1 MHPTRKPANSRRV
14 LRAESGARTL
24 ICLVAAVFAVV
35 VITAQQPP
43 APAGATFTAAQV
55 SAGQQAYTTSCAGCH
70 MPDLKGNNEA
80 PPLTGQD
87 FMNAWRTRQAREL
100 VELIQG
106 AMPPAGP
113 RLPADQYLAI
123 TAYILQANG
132 GRAGAQP
139 LLATAATPIGVLATG
154 QGQNAPLAAAA
165 PAAAAQP
172 AAQADDGAQRPA
184 SGLTVSGE
192 VPNFVPVT
200 DAMLRNPPPGDWLM
214 VRRNYQAWSHSP
226 LTEITPANVGR
237 LKLAWVWAMNEG
249 GQSEPTPLAHDGII
263 YLINTG
269 NIVQALDGRT
279 GELIWEHHVGPEAPS
294 TMRNIAIYQDKVF
307 VATGDARLAALD
319 ARTGKLVWDVPIT
332 ERNKG
337 FTNSSG
343 PIVIRGKVL
352 QGLTGCAR
360 FQPDRCYISAYDAN
374 SGKQLWRF
382 NTVAQR
388 GERGGD
394 TWGDVADMFRKG
406 GETWITG
413 SYDPDL
419 DLTYWGV
426 AQAKPWVA
434 ASRNMKTSDR
444 VLYTSTTVALKPDTG
459 ELAWFFQHAPGESL
473 DLDEV
478 YERVLVDVGS
488 QKFVFTIGKPGILWK
503 VDRQS
508 GEYVGLKETI
518 FNNVFDR
525 IDLESGVPR
534 YRPEIMAAKVGDWVQ
549 ACPSTEGGH
558 NWHATSYHPGTGLL
572 IIPLAQSCM
581 ELSGRKVEFKEGSGG
596 TAGDRRF
603 YEMPGSNGN
612 IGKLAAF
619 DVNTMREVWSVE
631 QRAAFLT
638 AALSTG
644 GGLVF
649 AGDLD
654 RYFHAY
660 DVRTGKELWKIRLGT
675 SVQGFPVSFT
685 VGGKQ
690 YIAVTT
696 GLGGG
701 SPRNVPRT
709 ISPDVRHPQTG
720 NALYVFALE
729 E

>member
-1 MHPTRKPANSRRV
+1 VTRTTHRMGRLLACV
-14 LRAESGARTL
+14 TT
-24 ICLVAAVFAVV
+24 AVVGVV
-35 VITAQQPP
+35 VIAGQQPP
-43 APAGATFTAAQV
+43 VGGTFTAAQA

-70 MPDLKGNNEA
+70 MPDLRGNNEA
-80 PPLTGQD
+80 PTLVGAN
-87 FMNAWRTRQAREL
+87 FMNTWGARAANL
-100 VELIQG
+100 LATYIQT

-113 RLPADQYLAI
+113 RLSADQALVLA
-123 TAYILQANG
+123 AYILQVNG
-132 GRAGAQP
+132 GRAGVQP
-139 LLATAATPIGVLATG
+139 LAASTTTPIGAIATG
-154 QGQNAPLAAAA
+154 QGQNASQAAIAPAAA
-165 PAAAAQP
+165 PAAQAAGGAAATPP
-172 AAQADDGAQRPA
+172 AP
-184 SGLTVSGE
+184 GLTIAGE
-192 VPNFVPVT
+192 VPNYAPVT

-214 VRRNYQAWSHSP
+214 VRRNYQAWSYSP
-226 LTEITPANVGR
+226 LSEVTPANVGR
-237 LKLAWVWAMNEG
+237 LRLAWVWAMNEG
-249 GQSEPTPLAHDGII
+249 GQSEPTPLVHDGII

-279 GELIWEHHVGPEAPS
+279 GELIWEHHVGPETPS
-294 TMRNIAIYQDKVF
+294 TMRNIAIYQDKLF
-307 VATGDARLAALD
+307 VATGDARLVALE
-319 ARTGKLVWDVPIT
+319 ARTGRLVWDVPLT

-343 PIVIRGKVL
+343 PIVIRGKVV

-374 SGKQLWRF
+374 TGKQLWRF

-419 DLTYWGV
+419 DLTFWGV

-444 VLYTSTTVALKPDTG
+444 VLYTSSTVALRPDTG
-459 ELAWFFQHAPGESL
+459 ELAWFYQHSPGESL

-478 YERVLVDVGS
+478 YERVLVDVGPR
-488 QKFVFTIGKPGILWK
+488 KFVFTIGKPGILWK
-503 VDRQS
+503 IDRQS
-508 GEYVGLKETI
+508 GEYVSFKETV
-518 FNNVFDR
+518 FTNVFDR

-558 NWHATSYHPGTGLL
+558 NWHATSYHPGAGLL

-581 ELSGRKVEFKEGSGG
+581 ELSGRLVEFKEGSGG

-619 DVNTMREVWSVE
+619 DVNTMQQVWSVE

-644 GGLVF
+644 GGVVF

-675 SVQGFPVSFT
+675 SVQGFPVTFT

-690 YIAVTT
+690 YVAVTT

>member
-1 MHPTRKPANSRRV
+1 MLGVV
-14 LRAESGARTL
+14 L
-24 ICLVAAVFAVV
+24 IAAG
-35 VITAQQPP
+35 QQPP
-43 APAGATFTAAQV
+43 ATSTFTAAQA
-55 SAGQQAYTTSCAGCH
+55 SAGQQAYAASCATCH
-70 MPDLKGNNEA
+70 MPDLRGNNEA
-80 PPLTGQD
+80 PALTGQD
-87 FMNAWRTRQAREL
+87 FMNTWRARQTREL
-100 VELIQG
+100 VEYIQKG
-106 AMPPAGP
+106 MPPAGP
-113 RLPADQYLAI
+113 RLPTEQYLAI
-123 TAYILQANG
+123 TAYILQSNG
-132 GRAGAQP
+132 GRASAQP
-139 LLATAATPIGVLATG
+139 LTPTAATPVGVMAAG
-154 QGQNAPLAAAA
+154 QGPGAPQAAAAAAA
-165 PAAAAQP
+165 PGV
-172 AAQADDGAQRPA
+172 AAQADGGAPTA
-184 SGLTVSGE
+184 ATGLTIPGE
-192 VPNFVPVT
+192 VPNYVPVT
-200 DAMLRNPPPGDWLM
+200 DAMLRNPPDGDWLM
-214 VRRNYQAWSHSP
+214 VRRNYQAWSYSP
-226 LTEITPANVGR
+226 LTEVTPANVGR

-249 GQSEPTPLAHDGII
+249 GQSEPTPLVHDGII

-279 GELIWEHHVGPEAPS
+279 GEPIWEHHVGPETPS
-294 TMRNIAIYQDKVF
+294 TMRNIAIYEDKVF

-319 ARTGKLVWDVPIT
+319 ARTGRLVWDVPLT

-343 PIVIRGKVL
+343 PIVIKGKVV

-360 FQPDRCYISAYDAN
+360 FQADRCYISAYDAN
-374 SGKQLWRF
+374 TGKQLWRF

-413 SYDPDL
+413 SYDPEL

-434 ASRNMKTSDR
+434 ASRNMKTTDR
-444 VLYTSTTVALKPDTG
+444 VLYTSSTVALRPDTG
-459 ELAWFFQHAPGESL
+459 ELAWFYQHAPGESL

-478 YERVLVDVGS
+478 YERVLVDVGPR
-488 QKFVFTIGKPGILWK
+488 KFVFTIGKPGILWK
-503 VDRQS
+503 LDRES
-508 GEYVGLKETI
+508 GEYVGFKETVFHNI
-518 FNNVFDR
+518 FDR

-534 YRPEIMAAKVGDWVQ
+534 YRPEIMGAKVGEWVQ

-581 ELSGRKVEFKEGSGG
+581 EISGRQVEFKEGAGG

-644 GGLVF
+644 GGVVF

-675 SVQGFPVSFT
+675 SVQGFPVTFT

-690 YIAVTT
+690 YVAVTT

-709 ISPDVRHPQTG
+709 ISPDVRHPATG
-720 NALYVFALE
+720 NALYVFSLE
-729 E
+729 

>member
-1 MHPTRKPANSRRV
+1 MRRIATYLATV
-14 LRAESGARTL
+14 GALSVAVTSG
-24 ICLVAAVFAVV
+24 
-35 VITAQQPP
+35 QQPS
-43 APAGATFTAAQV
+43 APAGFTDAQV
-55 SAGQQAYTTSCAGCH
+55 AAGRALYDGRCAGCH
-70 MPDLKGNNEA
+70 LPDLRGNNEA
-80 PPLTGQD
+80 PALVGPS
-87 FMNAWRTRQAREL
+87 FSWRTRPPQDL
-100 VELIQG
+100 VGFIQK
-106 AMPPAGP
+106 AMPPGGP
-113 RLPADQYLAI
+113 ALSTDQALSV

-132 GRAGAQP
+132 GQAG
-139 LLATAATPIGVLATG
+139 
-154 QGQNAPLAAAA
+154 AAA
-165 PAAAAQP
+165 PQAAAQG
-172 AAQADDGAQRPA
+172 DGGSAPRT
-184 SGLTVSGE
+184 GLTLPGE

-237 LKLAWVWAMNEG
+237 LRLAWVWAMNEG
-249 GQSEPTPLAHDGII
+249 GQSEPSPLVHDGIV

-279 GELIWEHHVGPEAPS
+279 GELIWEHHVGPETAS
-294 TMRNIAIYQDKVF
+294 TMRNIAIYEDKVF
-307 VATGDARLAALD
+307 VATGDARLVALE
-319 ARTGKLVWDVPIT
+319 ARTGRLVWDVPLT
-332 ERNKG
+332 SRNKG

-343 PIVIRGKVL
+343 PVVIRGKVI

-360 FQPDRCYISAYDAN
+360 FQDDRCSISAYDAAT
-374 SGKQLWRF
+374 GKPLWKF
-382 NTVAQR
+382 YTVAHR
-388 GERGGD
+388 GERNGD
-394 TWGDVADMFRKG
+394 TWGDVPDMFRKG

-419 DLTYWGV
+419 DLTFWGV

-444 VLYTSTTVALKPDTG
+444 VLYTSSTVALRPDTG
-459 ELAWFFQHAPGESL
+459 ELAWFYQHSPGESL

-478 YERVLVDVGS
+478 YERVLVDAGPR
-488 QKFVFTIGKPGILWK
+488 KFVFTIGKPGILWRL
-503 VDRQS
+503 DRTS
-508 GEYVGLKETI
+508 GEFAGYKETV
-518 FNNVFDR
+518 FQNVFDR

-534 YRPEIMAAKVGDWVQ
+534 YRAEIMNAKVTEWVSS
-549 ACPSTEGGH
+549 CPSTEGGH

-581 ELSGRKVEFKEGSGG
+581 ELAGRKVEFVEGSGG
-596 TAGDRRF
+596 TQGDRKF
-603 YEMPGSNGN
+603 FEMPGTNGN
-612 IGKLAAF
+612 IGKLAAY
-619 DVNTMREVWSVE
+619 DVNTLREVWSVE
-631 QRAAFLT
+631 QRAPFLT
-638 AALSTG
+638 AALSTA

-660 DVRTGKELWKIRLGT
+660 DVRDGKEIWKIRLGT

-690 YIAVTT
+690 YIAVST

-709 ISPDVRHPQTG
+709 IAPDVRHPSTG
-720 NALYVFALE
+720 NALYVFTLSE
-729 E
+729 